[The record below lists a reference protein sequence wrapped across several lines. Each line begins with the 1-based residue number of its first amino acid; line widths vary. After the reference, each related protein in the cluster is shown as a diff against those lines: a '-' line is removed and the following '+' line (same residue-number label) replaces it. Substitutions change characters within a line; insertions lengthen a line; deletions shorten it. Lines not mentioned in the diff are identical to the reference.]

1 MDFCDDI
8 NKTKG
13 RRALLHCV
21 MSTKRQSQTIFSIIL
36 FRTNEIF
43 KIKIW
48 RTYSR
53 VYSGHNCSCIS
64 NKACAIP
71 LPETFYFN
79 DVLQNWNRDCYS
91 RLEKAGPFDCCCSH
105 QSVASSSL
113 CFVRAHDRHFEHIFW
128 CFHCS
133 VCLLLSIFEFWVL
146 LFDCFVY
153 RENATCLKRFTR
165 YGYYTGEV
173 EDIIIGRL
181 AVASWI
187 PVPKIRAFSCSFM
200 MLC

>member
-21 MSTKRQSQTIFSIIL
+21 MSTKRQSQRIFSIIL
-36 FRTNEIF
+36 FGTDEIF

-48 RTYSR
+48 RNYSR

-91 RLEKAGPFDCCCSH
+91 RMEKPFDCCGSH

-113 CFVRAHDRHFEHIFW
+113 LCQGSRSTFLAHFLVFSLFSVFIAEHFWILGFT
-128 CFHCS
+128 
-133 VCLLLSIFEFWVL
+133 VCLLRKCNLSETFYQVWVL
-146 LFDCFVY
+146 H
-153 RENATCLKRFTR
+153 RWGGRHNHRQTRSCL
-165 YGYYTGEV
+165 
-173 EDIIIGRL
+173 L
-181 AVASWI
+181 N
-187 PVPKIRAFSCSFM
+187 SCAKN
-200 MLC
+200 